1 MDFGIAVLT
10 FAFVALVLLLGFGLV
25 GGRRKNVIERRLEA
39 IERGVGRGSGTGTG
53 SPQLKVLRDEVL
65 SGMPLLNRW
74 LARARWAG
82 RLRGFIAQA
91 GLEILPGKLIL
102 MCAVLGLGI
111 YIAVMYFYPNVILAV
126 LLGAIGAVIPIA
138 YVAFKRTSRM
148 RAFEKSF
155 PEAVDLLGR
164 AVRAGHAFTT
174 GLEMVSTE
182 LPDPVAGEFKLVFD
196 EQSFGL
202 PLRDALTN
210 LAERVPIVDVRFF
223 VTALLIHKETG
234 GNLAAILDDLSSV
247 IRDRF
252 KLLRD
257 VRVRTAQGRLTAGI
271 LIALPPAMVLLMR
284 TVNPDYV
291 NVLFTDPIGHVMLGG
306 AAALQLV
313 GSFVLWRVVNIQV

>member
-1 MDFGIAVLT
+1 MELGIAVLT
-10 FAFVALVLLLGFGLV
+10 FAIVALVLLLGFGLA
-25 GGRRKNVIERRLEA
+25 GGRRKTVIERRLEA
-39 IERGVGRGSGTGTG
+39 IEKGVGRGTGTG

-74 LARARWAG
+74 LMRAKWAG
-82 RLRGFIAQA
+82 RLRSFIAQA

-102 MCAVLGLGI
+102 WCAVLGLGL
-111 YIAVMYFYPNVILAV
+111 YIITLHFYPNMILSC
-126 LLGAIGAVIPIA
+126 LLGAIGAVVPIA
-138 YVAFKRTSRM
+138 YVASKRTSRL
-148 RAFEKSF
+148 RGFEKTF

-174 GLEMVSTE
+174 GLEMVTTE

-234 GNLAAILDDLSSV
+234 GNLAAILDDLSAV

-284 TVNPDYV
+284 MVNPEYV
-291 NVLFTDPIGHVMLGG
+291 NVLFTDPIGHFMLGG
-306 AAALQLV
+306 AAFLQLV
-313 GSFVLWRVVNIQV
+313 GSVVLWKVVNIQV

>member
-1 MDFGIAVLT
+1 MEIGIAVVT
-10 FAFVALVLLLGFGLV
+10 FAIVALILLLGFGLV

-53 SPQLKVLRDEVL
+53 SPQLKLLRDEVL

-74 LARARWAG
+74 LMRARWAG
-82 RLRGFIAQA
+82 RLRAFIAQA
-91 GLEILPGKLIL
+91 GVEILPGKLL
-102 MCAVLGLGI
+102 LWCAVLGLGL
-111 YIAVMYFYPNVILAV
+111 YILTSYLYPNVILA
-126 LLGAIGAVIPIA
+126 LIIGAIGAVIPIA
-138 YVAFKRTSRM
+138 YVAFKRTSRL
-148 RAFEKSF
+148 RAFEKTF

-164 AVRAGHAFTT
+164 AVRAGHAFIT
-174 GLEMVSTE
+174 GLEMVTTE

-234 GNLAAILDDLSSV
+234 GNLAAILDDLSAV

-252 KLLRD
+252 KLLRE
-257 VRVRTAQGRLTAGI
+257 VRVRTAQGRLTRASS
-271 LIALPPAMVLLMR
+271 LLC
-284 TVNPDYV
+284 
-291 NVLFTDPIGHVMLGG
+291 
-306 AAALQLV
+306 LQRWSCSC
-313 GSFVLWRVVNIQV
+313 GW

>member
-65 SGMPLLNRW
+65 SGMPMLNRW

-111 YIAVMYFYPNVILAV
+111 YIAVMYFYPNMILAV

-138 YVAFKRTSRM
+138 YVAFKRTSRL

-291 NVLFTDPIGHVMLGG
+291 NVLFTDPMGHFMLGG

>member
-1 MDFGIAVLT
+1 MELGLAILT
-10 FAFVALVLLLGFGLV
+10 FALVAVILVLIMVLA
-25 GGRRKNVIERRLEA
+25 GGRDKNVIGRRLEA
-39 IERGVGRGSGTGTG
+39 IDRGVGRGGGGG
-53 SPQLKVLRDEVL
+53 SPQLKLLRDEVM
-65 SGMPLLNRW
+65 SSMPHFNRFLL
-74 LARARWAG
+74 RASWAG
-82 RLRGFIAQA
+82 RLRRFTAQA
-91 GLEILPGKLIL
+91 GMNVLPGKLIL
-102 MCAVLGLGI
+102 WSAVLGLGLFVI
-111 YIAVMYFYPNVILAV
+111 VPYFYPNQIVAGAAA
-126 LLGAIGAVIPIA
+126 LLGALGPTA
-138 YVAFKRTSRM
+138 YVAFKRTARM
-148 RAFEKSF
+148 RAFEKTF

-174 GLEMVSTE
+174 GLEMVTTE
-182 LPDPVAGEFKLVFD
+182 LPDPVAGEFKTVFD

-271 LIALPPAMVLLMR
+271 LIALPPSMILLMR
-284 TVNPDYV
+284 TINPDYV
-291 NVLFTDPIGHVMLGG
+291 NVLFTDPMGPYMLG
-306 AAALQLV
+306 AAALLQIL
-313 GSFVLWRVVNIQV
+313 GSIVLWKVVNIQV

>member
-1 MDFGIAVLT
+1 MELGLAVLT
-10 FAFVALVLLLGFGLV
+10 FALVALILLLGFGLAS
-25 GGRRKNVIERRLEA
+25 GGNKNVIGRRLEA
-39 IERGVGRGSGTGTG
+39 IDRGVGRSAGGG
-53 SPQLKVLRDEVL
+53 SPQLKLLRDEVM
-65 SGMPLLNRW
+65 SSMPKFNRLL
-74 LARARWAG
+74 LRASWAG
-82 RLRGFIAQA
+82 RLRRFTAQA
-91 GLEILPGKLIL
+91 GLNILPGKLIL
-102 MCAVLGLGI
+102 WSAVLGLGLYVI
-111 YIAVMYFYPNVILAV
+111 LPYFYPNIIVAAIV
-126 LLGAIGAVIPIA
+126 GILGAVGPTI
-138 YVAFKRTSRM
+138 YVAFKRTSRL
-148 RAFEKSF
+148 RAFEKTF

-182 LPDPVAGEFKLVFD
+182 LPEPVAGEFKLVFD

-234 GNLAAILDDLSSV
+234 GNLAALLDDLSAV

-252 KLLRD
+252 RLLRD

-271 LIALPPAMVLLMR
+271 LIALPPAMILLLR

-291 NVLFTDPIGHVMLGG
+291 NLLFTDPIGPYLLG
-306 AAALQLV
+306 AAALLQVV
-313 GSFVLWRVVNIQV
+313 GSVVLWKVVNIQV